1 MIAYLDGVVSEVRKG
16 SVIMQAGAF
25 GLEVYAPKSTL
36 MACQVGSALRLHTHL
51 VVKEDDLSL
60 YGFHQEDM
68 LRLFGYLLS
77 VSGVGAKLAV
87 AILSALPTTLLA
99 RAILEE
105 DAGLLASAP
114 GVGKKLAQRVI
125 LELKNKL
132 PEELMAASG
141 SSAPKALLNQAGED
155 ATNALLA
162 LGYRET
168 AVKGTVAEL
177 ALDDP
182 EASAEVLI
190 RKALAKLR

>member
-1 MIAYLDGVVSEVRKG
+1 MIAYLDGLVSEVRQG

-60 YGFHQEDM
+60 YGFHQADM

-114 GVGKKLAQRVI
+114 GVGKKLAQRII

-132 PEELMAASG
+132 PEELMATPG

-155 ATNALLA
+155 AIDALLA

-177 ALDDP
+177 ALEDSD
-182 EASAEVLI
+182 ASAEVLI